1 LEGGRVVD
9 YETVLPF
16 KAVNDIVKEIKE
28 TEGVESLY
36 EFTSAT
42 FGVSEEKQCGCGHC
56 TCGDQE

>member
-16 KAVNDIVKEIKE
+16 KAINDIVKEIKE
-28 TEGVESLY
+28 GQEESLY

-42 FGVSEEKQCGCGHC
+42 FTSGEEAEPQCGCGNC
-56 TCGDQE
+56 TCK

>member
-1 LEGGRVVD
+1 MD

-28 TEGVESLY
+28 TEGVDSLY

-42 FGVSEEKQCGCGHC
+42 FTSGEQTEESQCSCGNC
-56 TCGDQE
+56 TCK